1 MGELE
6 LGLFGLL
13 EEVDWKMVCEAILTI
28 CYLQAFWKIYFL
40 RVNAVLQN

>member
-13 EEVDWKMVCEAILTI
+13 EEVDWKWWTNLKNV
-28 CYLQAFWKIYFL
+28 F
-40 RVNAVLQN
+40 